1 MKSKTHAS
9 ISGSAGSSTQAIR
22 SFFVN
27 PQAVS
32 SRSSDTSGN
41 TLPSTSHTS
50 LDTAVVTGDVI
61 RAEVLWT
68 LKVVRCHYSFN
79 SCNDIS
85 ATMFPDSGI
94 AKTFTCGAT
103 KCAYLTCFGLAPYFH
118 EQLVDMVRST
128 ACYSISFDEC
138 MNRISQ
144 NEQMD
149 LIIRYWDGNTN
160 KVAVRYLGSEF
171 LGHATAVDILTHFKQ
186 GISRLDPKRLLQVS
200 MDGPNVNLKFYTD
213 LTKERR
219 RTSAT
224 SEYQ

>member
-1 MKSKTHAS
+1 MDPLD
-9 ISGSAGSSTQAIR
+9 QN
-22 SFFVN
+22 V
-27 PQAVS
+27 
-32 SRSSDTSGN
+32 
-41 TLPSTSHTS
+41 
-50 LDTAVVTGDVI
+50 DTAVVTGDVI

-68 LKVVRCHYSFN
+68 LKVIMCHYSFN

-85 ATMFPDSGI
+85 ATFRAMFPDSGI

-149 LIIRYWDGNTN
+149 FIIRYWDGNTN

-171 LGHATAVDILTHFKQ
+171 LGHATAVDLLTHFKQ
-186 GISRLDPKRLLQVS
+186 GISRLDPKRLLQWS
-200 MDGPNVNLKFYTD
+200 MDGPNVNWKFYTD
-213 LTKERR
+213 LTKERN
-219 RTSAT
+219 
-224 SEYQ
+224 SEELLQLLNIGSCGLHIVHDGLQKGVNESGWKLGHLI

>member
-1 MKSKTHAS
+1 MTLGSRSLIAHHGWMLSQITYIGPTAELARERLMGVAAVKGHMKSKTHAS
-9 ISGSAGSSTQAIR
+9 ISMSAGSSTQTIR

-32 SRSSDTSGN
+32 PRSSDTSGS

-68 LKVVRCHYSFN
+68 LKVIMCHYSFN

-94 AKTFTCGAT
+94 AKSFTCGAT

-118 EQLVDMVRST
+118 EQLVDMVRV
-128 ACYSISFDEC
+128 
-138 MNRISQ
+138 Q
-144 NEQMD
+144 HV
-149 LIIRYWDGNTN
+149 IRY
-160 KVAVRYLGSEF
+160 
-171 LGHATAVDILTHFKQ
+171 H
-186 GISRLDPKRLLQVS
+186 S
-200 MDGPNVNLKFYTD
+200 MSV
-213 LTKERR
+213 
-219 RTSAT
+219 
-224 SEYQ
+224 

>member
-1 MKSKTHAS
+1 MSKRCHFHDSWKSELDFSSWLDVVADNVHRAYCRTYKKTFDVGSMGVAAVKSHMKSKTHAS

-22 SFFVN
+22 SFIAN

-32 SRSSDTSGN
+32 SQSSDTSGS

-68 LKVVRCHYSFN
+68 PKVVMCHYSFN

-118 EQLVDMVRST
+118 EQLVNMVRST
-128 ACYSISFDEC
+128 ACYSISLDEC
-138 MNRISQ
+138 MYRISQ

-149 LIIRYWDGNTN
+149 FIIRYWDGNTN
-160 KVAVRYLGSEF
+160 
-171 LGHATAVDILTHFKQ
+171 
-186 GISRLDPKRLLQVS
+186 
-200 MDGPNVNLKFYTD
+200 
-213 LTKERR
+213 
-219 RTSAT
+219 
-224 SEYQ
+224 